1 MSLFTTP
8 PDPRIARPTAPHRA
22 TLAQRLAAAVTEPD
36 RRVRDLLEAW
46 FARLPG
52 PAQADVRGRLWER
65 DRRLAL
71 AAFWELY
78 LHELLTRL
86 GYRLVPHPAVPGAGA
101 RPDFLAT
108 RDQEA
113 FYLEALIHGPSTEAW
128 RAERRLYPILD
139 VLHEVQREPFVV
151 TLAEATCGHGTPP
164 LRVLRS
170 ELVRWLDSLSPAT
183 TDATLSWQR
192 GSWSLRFRA
201 RRASS
206 ERADE
211 QADPPSSPS
220 LSLRTLLS
228 KVQAKAR
235 RYRVSDRPLLLALAT
250 SQAWPASTSQELARR
265 LARQL
270 PDPAAGIL
278 LAAGLDPWTIA
289 STPLVVAWRAEAVAP
304 LHSFLSAL
312 EEAGG
317 RHLTPNVLLLDT
329 PWRLF
334 ALWSTWPGDPLGG
347 NE

>member
-1 MSLFTTP
+1 MSLFATP

-22 TLAQRLAAAVTEPD
+22 TLAQRLAGAITGPD
-36 RRVRDLLEAW
+36 RRVRDLLETW
-46 FARLPG
+46 FARLPV
-52 PAQADVRGRLWER
+52 PAQTDVRSRLWER

-86 GYRLVPHPAVPGAGA
+86 GYQLVPHPTVPGAGA

-151 TLAEATCGHGTPP
+151 TLAQATCGHGTPP
-164 LRVLRS
+164 LRALRS

-192 GSWSLRFRA
+192 GSWSLQFRA

-206 ERADE
+206 IRADE
-211 QADPPSSPS
+211 PTAPSSPS

-235 RYRVSDRPLLLALAT
+235 RYRVFDRPLLLALAT
-250 SQAWPASTSQELARR
+250 SQAWPESTSRELAHR
-265 LARQL
+265 LVEQL

-289 STPLVVAWRAEAVAP
+289 STPLLLAWRADAVAP
-304 LHSFLSAL
+304 LRPFLAAL
-312 EEAGG
+312 EEAGA
-317 RHLTPNVLLLDT
+317 RRLTANILQLDA

-334 ALWSTWPGDPLGG
+334 ALWPTWPRDPRGG

>member
-1 MSLFTTP
+1 MTLFATS

-22 TLAQRLAAAVTEPD
+22 TLAQRLAGAVTGPD
-36 RRVRDLLEAW
+36 QRVRDLLEAW

-52 PAQADVRGRLWER
+52 PAQTDVRSRLWER

-86 GYRLVPHPAVPGAGA
+86 GYRLVPHPTVPGAGA

-113 FYLEALIHGPSTEAW
+113 FYLEALIHGPPTEVW

-151 TLAEATCGHGTPP
+151 TLAQATCGHGTPP
-164 LRVLRS
+164 LRALRS
-170 ELVRWLDSLSPAT
+170 ELVRWLDSLSAAT

-192 GSWSLRFRA
+192 GSWSLQFRA
-201 RRASS
+201 RRAGS

-211 QADPPSSPS
+211 PVEPAPPP
-220 LSLRTLLS
+220 LPLRTLSS

-235 RYRVSDRPLLLALAT
+235 RYRVFDHPLLLALAT
-250 SQAWPASTSQELARR
+250 SQAWPKSTSQELARR
-265 LARQL
+265 LVGQL
-270 PDPAAGIL
+270 PDPAVGIL

-289 STPLVVAWRAEAVAP
+289 FTPLLVAWRAEAIAP
-304 LHSFLSAL
+304 LRPFLATL

-317 RHLTPNVLLLDT
+317 RRRTATMLQLDA

-334 ALWSTWPGDPLGG
+334 GLWPTWPHDPPGG

>member
-101 RPDFLAT
+101 RPDFLTT
-108 RDQEA
+108 RDEEA

-192 GSWSLRFRA
+192 GNWSLRFRA